1 MSVSDFLRN
10 LLDEL
15 RHLYNQ
21 IAVMLLHKRMDGYH
35 RHMNHSKKS
44 YAADIKASLLEYVD
58 NVIVIEKEKNKISN
72 SITHPVYESE
82 AINKCTPKSQHTTYP
97 FNLDK
102 KYTSHNPFKL
112 NRKQVGELSRYFKT
126 RKKGTE
132 LHPGIEE
139 KLKSSVWDHI
149 NASIQC
155 AFRGDSRNAKMHVDI
170 ANYALKEIAHYM
182 PEEKYLVLTEKINKR
197 LDALKENQ

>member
-15 RHLYNQ
+15 RRLYNQ
-21 IAVMLLHKRMDGYH
+21 IAVVLLHKRMDSYH
-35 RHMNHSKKS
+35 RYTSHSKKP
-44 YAADIKASLLEYVD
+44 YATDIKASLLEYVD
-58 NVIVIEKEKNKISN
+58 NVIVIEKEKKKISN
-72 SITHPVYESE
+72 FITHPVYESE
-82 AINKCTPKSQHTTYP
+82 VINKYTPKSQHTTYP
-97 FNLDK
+97 FNFDK
-102 KYTSHNPFKL
+102 KHASHNPFKL
-112 NRKQVGELSRYFKT
+112 DRKQVGELSRYFKT

-139 KLKSSVWDHI
+139 KLKGSVWDHI

-155 AFRGDSRNAKMHVDI
+155 ALRGDSRNAKMHIGI
-170 ANYALKEIAHYM
+170 ANYAFKEIAHYM

-197 LDALKENQ
+197 LDVLKANQ